1 MMLGVRTGGK
11 AERLAGDAILI
22 KKKKKEEALS

>member
-11 AERLAGDAILI
+11 AERLAGDAIFI
-22 KKKKKEEALS
+22 KKKKTEALS

>member
-22 KKKKKEEALS
+22 KKKKEEEALS

>member
-22 KKKKKEEALS
+22 KKKEEEEALS